1 MDQIKNELR
10 GNLMQSQQI
19 DEVDDVDDIAYPP
32 DISSYERSA
41 YRQAF
46 YASKQTEWERD
57 QSRRFA
63 AYFLNAK
70 CQYKEG
76 VGEDPYFLDAVHKV
90 FNTLEPH
97 SSGLDQIGNEII
109 IFRDAKRS
117 FGEAAA
123 KAARAT
129 MAPADW
135 WMMYGSSA
143 PILRKL
149 ALRILSQTASSSACE
164 RNWSTFALIHT
175 KQRNRLAYSRLQQ
188 LVFCYYNMKLRI
200 RDMEAEMDKV
210 AEQDPLDLLDISV
223 ELGDEDEYPL
233 FQWIRPSHL
242 DERDGSPHPQMAK
255 HAQDDFGI
263 DVNQVMVEEV
273 ISSSDD
279 SQMNLGSRYGTSS
292 MPSGGDDDND
302 DDDAGGD
309 GSNLRDSSGQG
320 GDGGDYGGNEGWQD
334 YRPEVE
340 YTRPSQLEDEGPQ
353 RETRPVDRQYSR
365 RKGKGKMQSVGY
377 LTSNFPLRLCKALE
391 FGVKCT
397 VRFLSMVLAGFEN
410 QNMYEE
416 TSHNGVHVTPH
427 QEAPTVLDV
436 NHWAFN

>member
-1 MDQIKNELR
+1 MKEAIEI
-10 GNLMQSQQI
+10 G
-19 DEVDDVDDIAYPP
+19 A
-32 DISSYERSA
+32 RSA
-41 YRQAF
+41 RWVL
-46 YASKQTEWERD
+46 KVINDWWERTLEHPLHA
-57 QSRRFA
+57 A
-63 AYFLNAK
+63 AYFLNPK

-76 VGEDPYFLDAVHKV
+76 IGEDPYFLDAVYKV
-90 FNTLEPH
+90 FNTIKPH
-97 SSGLDQIGNEII
+97 SPGLDQIGNEII

-123 KAARAT
+123 KAVRAT
-129 MAPADW
+129 MALADL
-135 WMMYGSSA
+135 WMIYGSSA

-149 ALRILSQTASSSACE
+149 ALRILSQTTSSSACE

-175 KQRNRLAYSRLQQ
+175 KQRNRLVYSRLQQ

-223 ELGDEDEYPL
+223 ELGDKDEYPL
-233 FQWIRPSHL
+233 FQWIRLSHL

-292 MPSGGDDDND
+292 TMPSGGDDDND

-309 GSNLRDSSGQG
+309 ESNPGGSSGQG
-320 GDGGDYGGNEGWQD
+320 GDGGDYGGNEGW
-334 YRPEVE
+334 
-340 YTRPSQLEDEGPQ
+340 
-353 RETRPVDRQYSR
+353 
-365 RKGKGKMQSVGY
+365 
-377 LTSNFPLRLCKALE
+377 
-391 FGVKCT
+391 
-397 VRFLSMVLAGFEN
+397 
-410 QNMYEE
+410 
-416 TSHNGVHVTPH
+416 
-427 QEAPTVLDV
+427 
-436 NHWAFN
+436 